1 MMCYGDLD
9 PKLRTLTGDFMS
21 KKLTYM
27 KLSLRRCVEPAKTPD
42 TLNTTYCADEKEVED
57 FFKANPLTRVMYT
70 ENYVAISNSTNPLAV
85 AVSTDLTMAND
96 PTYNSV
102 FDLYV

>member
-27 KLSLRRCVEPAKTPD
+27 KLSLQRCIEPASTPY
-42 TLNTTYCADEKEVED
+42 TLNTKYCADDKEMKD
-57 FFKANPLTRVMYT
+57 FFTKN
-70 ENYVAISNSTNPLAV
+70 N
-85 AVSTDLTMAND
+85 
-96 PTYNSV
+96 
-102 FDLYV
+102 

>member
-27 KLSLRRCVEPAKTPD
+27 KLSLRRCVEPASAPEPK
-42 TLNTTYCADEKEVED
+42 YCADDKEMKD
-57 FFKANPLTRVMYT
+57 FFTKNNLTRVMYT
-70 ENYVAISNSTNPLAV
+70 ENYVSISNSTNPLEV
-85 AVSTDLTMAND
+85 SVSTDLTMAND

-102 FDLYV
+102 FDMYV